1 MVKALRITLGGN
13 IPYEN
18 VKIYDADDMPF
29 PNLFEDSQFAFTCKH
44 GAFILP
50 DYNVVVI
57 QLRRGRVSPPI
68 GALKVKRI
76 LLSDDLTYQ
85 DCYVIDKT
93 RFADYGIPQLFR
105 EDEQLAFICKDGLFI
120 CPDFQV
126 SVVQVA

>member
-13 IPYEN
+13 IPYQN
-18 VKIYDADDMPF
+18 VEIYDSDDMPF

-50 DYNVVVI
+50 AYNVVTV
-57 QLRRGRVSPPI
+57 QLRRGRVSPPV

-85 DCYVIDKT
+85 DCYIVDS
-93 RFADYGIPQLFR
+93 AHWASYNIPQLFR
-105 EDEQLAFICKDGLFI
+105 EEEQMAFICKDGLFI